1 MRARFLPAILA
12 ALAVPA
18 AAQDFNVEE
27 EAAVCSSCHGEDGV
41 PTDAEIPVIWGQEY
55 FYIVTQLRD
64 YAAGRRQHEIMTPMA
79 ANYDRDQAKALAT
92 YFAEKPWPSL
102 DHPALEDGDTTT
114 AQTAMTAGQC
124 SACHGKWEG
133 ESRIPRTAG
142 QSASYLDRTMKDFRD
157 GIRENAPDMASTMK
171 RLEDSDIEAL
181 SRYLA
186 NL

>member
-1 MRARFLPAILA
+1 MRVSLLPALLA
-12 ALAVPA
+12 ALALPA

-27 EAAVCSSCHGEDGV
+27 EAAVCAGCHGEDGI
-41 PTDAEIPVIWGQEY
+41 PTDAEIPVIWGQQY

-64 YAAGRRQHEIMTPMA
+64 YAAGRRQNEIMTPMA

-92 YFAEKPWPSL
+92 YFADKPWPAL
-102 DHPALEDGDTTT
+102 EHPALEDGDTGT
-114 AQTAMTAGQC
+114 AQTAIAAGQC

-133 ESRIPRTAG
+133 ESRIPRSAG
-142 QSASYLDRTMKDFRD
+142 QSASYLERTMTDFRD
-157 GIRENAPDMASTMK
+157 GMRENAPDMASTMK
-171 RLEDSDIEAL
+171 RLGDADIAAL